1 MVGQTEQ
8 FLDKRIFDALG
19 NKLIDVAWAQT
30 NNKLGLLR
38 NMVTANGMYQE
49 FKTDLFLASVPAL
62 PDSPYRWIIDITQK
76 G

>member
-1 MVGQTEQ
+1 MRKEI
-8 FLDKRIFDALG
+8 LDKRIFDTLG

-38 NMVTANGMYQE
+38 NMITANGLYQE
-49 FKTDLFLASVPAL
+49 FKIDLFLASVPAML
-62 PDSPYRWIIDITQK
+62 DSPYRWIIDITKK